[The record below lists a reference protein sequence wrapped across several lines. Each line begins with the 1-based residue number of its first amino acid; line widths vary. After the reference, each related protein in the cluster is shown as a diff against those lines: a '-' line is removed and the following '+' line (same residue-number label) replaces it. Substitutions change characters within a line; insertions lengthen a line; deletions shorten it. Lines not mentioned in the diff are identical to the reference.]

1 MSKTYTAEV
10 ISKHNTRDDI
20 WVVIHN
26 KVYDITKFLDEH
38 PGGEEV
44 LLEHAG
50 INATEAFEDIGHS
63 EDARELLE
71 QYLIGDLEV
80 EYSFFSVQIDG
91 APPTSIPRREEA
103 DGEHAGVRGKQ
114 NSSSMGFLVPLG
126 LAVAI
131 LAYKWYL

>member
-1 MSKTYTAEV
+1 MSKAYTAEE
-10 ISKHNTRDDI
+10 ISKHNTREDI

-71 QYLIGDLEV
+71 QYLIGDLE
-80 EYSFFSVQIDG
+80 G

-103 DGEHAGVRGKQ
+103 DGESTGVRGKQ